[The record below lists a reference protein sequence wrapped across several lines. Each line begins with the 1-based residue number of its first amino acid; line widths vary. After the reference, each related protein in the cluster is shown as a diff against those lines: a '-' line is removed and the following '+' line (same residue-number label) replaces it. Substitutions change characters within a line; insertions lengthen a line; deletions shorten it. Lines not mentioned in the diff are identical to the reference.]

1 MHVLFFSGHC
11 EIDFVVLIDCS
22 SSIGFYP
29 GTTVQ
34 DPANPNWQ
42 QIKDMTEKLVR
53 AIDQNS
59 KLGDTSRL
67 SLFTWSS
74 PPAKEIIGLPSG
86 YDIRTILPLVR
97 NLEYRR
103 GTTYMM
109 DAFERGVSHLTSN
122 VRDIG
127 GGIKATQVIVMFT
140 DGKSTNGNAAAYNVR
155 RLGLEIRAY
164 LKSLMD
170 NRGIHVVL
178 IGEFL
183 KFNF

>member
-1 MHVLFFSGHC
+1 
-11 EIDFVVLIDCS
+11 
-22 SSIGFYP
+22 
-29 GTTVQ
+29 
-34 DPANPNWQ
+34 
-42 QIKDMTEKLVR
+42 MTEKLVR

-67 SLFTWSS
+67 ALFTWSS
-74 PPAKEIIGLPSG
+74 SPPRLVFGLRRAYNIS
-86 YDIRTILPLVR
+86 TILPLVR
-97 NLEYRR
+97 NLRYRD
-103 GTTYMM
+103 GPTFMM
-109 DAFERGVSHLTSN
+109 DAFVRGADHLTNN

-140 DGKSTNGNAAAYNVR
+140 DGKSTNGNSSPDNIR

-178 IGEFL
+178 IGECL
-183 KFNF
+183 QFNIKT

>member
-1 MHVLFFSGHC
+1 
-11 EIDFVVLIDCS
+11 
-22 SSIGFYP
+22 
-29 GTTVQ
+29 
-34 DPANPNWQ
+34 
-42 QIKDMTEKLVR
+42 MTEKLVR

-67 SLFTWSS
+67 GLFTWSRR
-74 PPAKEIIGLPSG
+74 PAKEEFGLPSG
-86 YDIRTILPLVR
+86 YDISTILPLVR
-97 NLEYRR
+97 NLEYRT
-103 GTTYMM
+103 GSTYMM
-109 DAFERGVSHLTSN
+109 DAFVTGVSHLDNN

-140 DGKSTNGNAAAYNVR
+140 DGMATNGNSTPDNIR

-178 IGEFL
+178 IGECL
-183 KFNF
+183 QFNIKT